1 VLNEGEIKIIA
12 PRMDGRVVVEA
23 PESFKEI
30 REAWRDVL

>member
-1 VLNEGEIKIIA
+1 VLSKGESKVVA
-12 PRMDGRVVVEA
+12 PRIDGRVVVEA